1 MSPDFDVGTD
11 IARHVG
17 TPTPR
22 SRDQPEPR
30 QRTATAQTALSLF
43 AQLLI
48 AATEPTT
55 VQTLCAAP
63 DPVRLAPNVK
73 QKVFGFYSLDD
84 LSRSVTP
91 PFSAVRAYLFVRSIC
106 LRQSAPSRN
115 ELPSYWRRGRD
126 HLSHR
131 RQQGRRMG
139 LPRHPRIDHVCPLL
153 QQVTTLVR
161 VLSLVVN
168 AAR

>member
-1 MSPDFDVGTD
+1 MAGRNDMSPDFDVGTD

-43 AQLLI
+43 AQLLT

-73 QKVFGFYSLDD
+73 QKVIGFYSLDD
-84 LSRSVTP
+84 LLRSVTP
-91 PFSAVRAYLFVRSIC
+91 LFLPFAPIFLSALFAFGSQR
-106 LRQSAPSRN
+106 LR
-115 ELPSYWRRGRD
+115 
-126 HLSHR
+126 
-131 RQQGRRMG
+131 G
-139 LPRHPRIDHVCPLL
+139 LNCHHIGAV
-153 QQVTTLVR
+153 VVITLVIGGNKAG
-161 VLSLVVN
+161 VWDSP
-168 AAR
+168 ATHASIMSAHSCSK